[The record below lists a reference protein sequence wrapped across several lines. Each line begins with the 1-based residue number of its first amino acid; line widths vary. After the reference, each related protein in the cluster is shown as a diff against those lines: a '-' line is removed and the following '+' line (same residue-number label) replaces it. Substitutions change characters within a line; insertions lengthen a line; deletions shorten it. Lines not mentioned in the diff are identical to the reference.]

1 MAVTSAA
8 RLARPRWWPGVL
20 AWVLWALAMLG
31 LAAVLWL
38 DSLSRQAGRPDLV
51 QLNLAQLSGGSVVG
65 PLLALVSAATV
76 GAVLASRR
84 PHHPVGWLLL
94 ILGLALTASGVAAA
108 YTAYGL
114 VARPG
119 ALPAAG
125 VVARCYL
132 AFILAA
138 LLALSFILL
147 LTPTG
152 SLPSPRWRWWARATV
167 AAPVALLVALAVARG
182 SLDPRV
188 EAENPADFRGVG
200 GALLVVSQLAL
211 GVTLLALMVAAGS
224 LVVRFRRARG
234 VERQQLRWVAWAAM
248 LVALAA
254 VAALASAA
262 LGLPDMLG
270 WATGTGVALLPL
282 AAGAAILRYR
292 LYDLGRII
300 SRTLAYGLLTVLLG
314 GSYAGVVLGLSQLLG
329 RDSPLVVAGA
339 TLTVAA
345 AFQPARRRIQ
355 AVVDRRFDRRR
366 YDAARTIEAFSARL
380 RQQVD
385 LDTLTADLLG
395 AVEQTMQ
402 PASAWLWLRP
412 SASASPDQRGT
423 GASRAASQAAST
435 SARTAL

>member
-20 AWVLWALAMLG
+20 AWVLWAAAMLG
-31 LAAVLWL
+31 LPVVAWL
-38 DSLSRQAGRPDLV
+38 DHLSRQAGRPDL
-51 QLNLAQLSGGSVVG
+51 AQLGGSSLHLVV
-65 PLLALVSAATV
+65 ALVSAATV

-84 PHHPVGWLLL
+84 PRHPVGWLLL
-94 ILGLALTASGVAAA
+94 VLGLALNASGVAAA

-125 VVARCYL
+125 AVARYAPAL
-132 AFILAA
+132 ILAA
-138 LLALSFILL
+138 LPALSFVLL

-152 SLPSPRWRWWARATV
+152 SLPSPRWRWWAWATV
-167 AAPVALLVALAVARG
+167 AAPVALLVAVAVARG
-182 SLDPRV
+182 SLDPRSQ
-188 EAENPADFRGVG
+188 AESNPLDFRGLG
-200 GALLVVSQLAL
+200 GALLLVNQLTL

-234 VERQQLRWVAWAAM
+234 IERQQLRWVAWAAM

-254 VAALASAA
+254 ITALASAA
-262 LGLPDMLG
+262 LGLPEVLD
-270 WATGTGVALLPL
+270 WAAGACVALLPL

-292 LYDLGRII
+292 LYDLDRII

-314 GSYAGVVLGLSQLLG
+314 GGYAGVVLGLGQLLG
-329 RDSPLVVAGA
+329 RDSPLVVATA
-339 TLTVAA
+339 TLAVAA

-355 AVVDRRFDRRR
+355 QAVDRRFDRRR
-366 YDAARTIEAFSARL
+366 YDAARTIAAFSARL

-385 LDTLTADLLG
+385 LDTLTAELL
-395 AVEQTMQ
+395 AVVEQTMQ
-402 PASAWLWLRP
+402 PASVSLWLRP
-412 SASASPDQRGT
+412 SASVSPGQRGT
-423 GASRAASQAAST
+423 GASRAASQAATST